1 MGRKE
6 SPDPRSPW
14 QGFCLPITLFGRG
27 EEETM
32 ETSWPGP
39 AARPSA
45 NNSKSGASPVVP
57 QALLNP
63 RVCGGTP
70 RAGGLRA
77 RWMVDGML
85 RVGSL
90 PVTRLGEDAQIVV
103 FFPIPTCPSWKRR
116 SVPSCALVCD
126 GMPAEV
132 RRLGEAVA
140 S

>member
-1 MGRKE
+1 
-6 SPDPRSPW
+6 
-14 QGFCLPITLFGRG
+14 
-27 EEETM
+27 M
-32 ETSWPGP
+32 ETSWLGP

-45 NNSKSGASPVVP
+45 NNSHSGASPVVP

-70 RAGGLRA
+70 WAGGLRA

-85 RVGSL
+85 RVWSV
-90 PVTRLGEDAQIVV
+90 PVTWLREDAQIVV
-103 FFPIPTCPSWKRR
+103 FLCIPTCPSWKRR
-116 SVPSCALVCD
+116 GVASCALVCN